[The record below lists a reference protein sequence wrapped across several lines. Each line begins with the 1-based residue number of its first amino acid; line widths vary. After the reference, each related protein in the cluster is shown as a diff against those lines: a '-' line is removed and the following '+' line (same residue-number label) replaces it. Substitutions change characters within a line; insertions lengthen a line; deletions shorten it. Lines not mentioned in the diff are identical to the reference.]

1 MPKCVV
7 CGKEIP
13 EGKQV
18 CYICET
24 LSLLPQTEILRARR
38 QKQYDRLIE
47 KDIRRCAKVYGNS
60 DNVSQQD

>member
-18 CYICET
+18 CYVCET

-38 QKQYDRLIE
+38 QKQYDRLTE
-47 KDIRRCAKVYGNS
+47 KDVRRCAKIYGSSGMVNKQ
-60 DNVSQQD
+60 N